1 MDRVRQQQ
9 ACFPP
14 GRPQTPQ
21 RLDEGLQKRDRIS
34 TVTTDSFAPEMQ
46 SCEQGRQE
54 APMAPDREVL
64 WLFPFRR
71 ALFLKPEAGSV
82 GIDIES
88 GTRQRHHE

>member
-46 SCEQGRQE
+46 SGEQGRQE
-54 APMAPDREVL
+54 APMAPDKEV
-64 WLFPFRR
+64 WWFIPFPEGFV
-71 ALFLKPEAGSV
+71 LEAG
-82 GIDIES
+82 GWLC
-88 GTRQRHHE
+88 RH